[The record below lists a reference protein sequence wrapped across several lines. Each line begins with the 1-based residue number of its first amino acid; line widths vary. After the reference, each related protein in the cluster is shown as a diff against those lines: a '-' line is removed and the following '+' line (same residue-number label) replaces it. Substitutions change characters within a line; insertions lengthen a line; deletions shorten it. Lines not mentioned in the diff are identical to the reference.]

1 MLIVVGGRSHSLL
14 KQPNLKKRKYEKIKE
29 IVASSNED
37 DIREAELISEV
48 QLLKER
54 INEYKMIQLED
65 SKYKEIVENL
75 IEKGV
80 INQNGDEL
88 IKFYPFS
95 KRNLQKFM
103 NQTSVLLNLYPQLT
117 NICSCSTFKPNFTH
131 YLIK

>member
-1 MLIVVGGRSHSLL
+1 MLIVVGGRSHFLL
-14 KQPNLKKRKYEKIKE
+14 KQQNLRKRKYEEIKE

-37 DIREAELISEV
+37 DIRETKLISEV

-75 IEKGV
+75 IEKRV

-88 IKFYPFS
+88 IKF
-95 KRNLQKFM
+95 
-103 NQTSVLLNLYPQLT
+103 
-117 NICSCSTFKPNFTH
+117 
-131 YLIK
+131 

>member
-1 MLIVVGGRSHSLL
+1 MLIVVGGRSHFLL
-14 KQPNLKKRKYEKIKE
+14 KQPNLRKRKYEEIKE

-88 IKFYPFS
+88 IKF
-95 KRNLQKFM
+95 
-103 NQTSVLLNLYPQLT
+103 
-117 NICSCSTFKPNFTH
+117 
-131 YLIK
+131 

>member
-1 MLIVVGGRSHSLL
+1 MLIVVGERSYFLL
-14 KQPNLKKRKYEKIKE
+14 KQPNLRKRKYEEIKE

-88 IKFYPFS
+88 IKF
-95 KRNLQKFM
+95 
-103 NQTSVLLNLYPQLT
+103 
-117 NICSCSTFKPNFTH
+117 
-131 YLIK
+131 